1 MGFWTTLHTKHAR
14 PTYTRTP
21 IVHVRKTRPAYIHSD
36 PNCPCTKKHT
46 WPTYTRTPIVHVRK
60 TRPAYIHSDPNCPC
74 TKNTPGLHT
83 LEPHVHVRKTRPAYI
98 HSNPNCPC
106 TQNTPGLH
114 TLGPQSSTIGTRFWA
129 TLHAKHARPTYTRTP
144 IFHHRR
150 SLHGEHTWPTYP
162 RTPIAHVQKCGSV
175 SVSVSIVHVQ
185 KHARPTFTLAHFLPG
200 LPLFLLPLAIPGHRY
215 GRYTHTTI
223 ATHTTIDKCN
233 PL

>member
-60 TRPAYIHSDPNCPC
+60 TRPAYIHS
-74 TKNTPGLHT
+74 
-83 LEPHVHVRKTRPAYI
+83 
-98 HSNPNCPC
+98 NPNCPC

-114 TLGPQSSTIGTRFWA
+114 TLGPQSSTIGTRFWT

-144 IFHHRR
+144 IFHHRHEV
-150 SLHGEHTWPTYP
+150 LDHL
-162 RTPIAHVQKCGSV
+162 
-175 SVSVSIVHVQ
+175 
-185 KHARPTFTLAHFLPG
+185 ARKTRPAYIHSDPNLP
-200 LPLFLLPLAIPGHRY
+200 P
-215 GRYTHTTI
+215 
-223 ATHTTIDKCN
+223 
-233 PL
+233 